1 MQSMQPHIP
10 VLRREVIKYLA
21 PQKNQNFID
30 ATVGF
35 GGHAKLILEKTS
47 PRGLLFAIDQDPVAI
62 EEAQKNLKN
71 YGNRITFINRNFD
84 EMGLLVRK
92 WPVPEI
98 SGILFDL
105 GASSYQLS
113 SGRGFSFLKDSPLDM
128 RMSPNVKE
136 TAEKI
141 INRWPAEKIRQ
152 IIWQYGEESM
162 AAAITREIIRARRI
176 HPIERTGELVEAI
189 EKAMPLREKAKRKMH
204 AKHFATLTFQALRIA
219 VNDELSALENGL
231 KQALQILSPGGGIVV
246 ISFHSL
252 EDRIVKQFFRESPD
266 LEILTP
272 KPVIPSEKEIDDN
285 PRARSAKLR
294 AVRKK

>member
-1 MQSMQPHIP
+1 MKNMQPHVP

-21 PQKNQNFID
+21 PRKNQNFID

-47 PRGLLFAIDQDPVAI
+47 PKGKLLAIDQDPVAI
-62 EEAQKNLKN
+62 EEAKKNLKN
-71 YGNRITFINRNFD
+71 HSDRITFINSNFD
-84 EMGLLVRK
+84 EIGLLIRK
-92 WPVPEI
+92 WPVSEI
-98 SGILFDL
+98 FWILFDL
-105 GASSYQLS
+105 GTSSYQLS
-113 SGRGFSFLKDSPLDM
+113 SGRGFSFQQNNPLDM
-128 RMSPNVKE
+128 RMSPNIKE

-141 INRWPAEKIRQ
+141 INRWPAERIRQ
-152 IIWQYGEESM
+152 IIWQYGEEPM
-162 AAAITREIIRARRI
+162 AAAIAREIVAARQARPIRT
-176 HPIERTGELVEAI
+176 TGELVKVI
-189 EKAMPLREKAKRKMH
+189 EKAIHLRERNKRKM
-204 AKHFATLTFQALRIA
+204 HFATLTFQALRIA
-219 VNDELSALENGL
+219 VNDELLALENGL
-231 KQALQILSPGGGIVV
+231 KQALQILSPGGRIVV

-252 EDRIVKQFFRESPD
+252 EDRIVKHFFRENQS

>member
-1 MQSMQPHIP
+1 MKNMQPHVP

-21 PQKNQNFID
+21 PRKNQNFID

-47 PRGLLFAIDQDPVAI
+47 PKGKLLAIDQDPVAI
-62 EEAQKNLKN
+62 EEAKKNLKN
-71 YGNRITFINRNFD
+71 HSDRITFINSNFD
-84 EMGLLVRK
+84 EIGLLIRK
-92 WPVPEI
+92 WPVSEI
-98 SGILFDL
+98 FGILFDL
-105 GASSYQLS
+105 GTSSYQLS
-113 SGRGFSFLKDSPLDM
+113 SGRGFSFQQNNPLDM
-128 RMSPNVKE
+128 RMSPNIKE

-141 INRWPAEKIRQ
+141 INRWPAERIRQ
-152 IIWQYGEESM
+152 IIWQYGEEPM
-162 AAAITREIIRARRI
+162 AAAIAREIVAARQARPIRT
-176 HPIERTGELVEAI
+176 TGELVKVI
-189 EKAMPLREKAKRKMH
+189 EKAIHLRERNKRKM
-204 AKHFATLTFQALRIA
+204 HFATLTFQALRIA
-219 VNDELSALENGL
+219 VNDELLALENGL
-231 KQALQILSPGGGIVV
+231 KQALQILSPGGRIVV

-252 EDRIVKQFFRESPD
+252 EDRIVKHFFRENQS

>member
-1 MQSMQPHIP
+1 MKNMQPHVP

-21 PQKNQNFID
+21 PRKNQTFID

-47 PRGLLFAIDQDPVAI
+47 PKGKLLAIDQDPVAI
-62 EEAQKNLKN
+62 EEAKKNLKN
-71 YGNRITFINRNFD
+71 HSDRITFINSNFD
-84 EMGLLVRK
+84 EIGLLIRK
-92 WPVPEI
+92 WPVSEI
-98 SGILFDL
+98 FGILFDL
-105 GASSYQLS
+105 GTSSYQLS
-113 SGRGFSFLKDSPLDM
+113 SGRGFSFQQNNPLDM
-128 RMSPNVKE
+128 RMSPNIKE

-141 INRWPAEKIRQ
+141 INRWPAERIRQ
-152 IIWQYGEESM
+152 IIWQYGEEPM
-162 AAAITREIIRARRI
+162 AAAIAREIVAARQARPIRT
-176 HPIERTGELVEAI
+176 TGELVKVI
-189 EKAMPLREKAKRKMH
+189 EKAIHLRERNKRKM
-204 AKHFATLTFQALRIA
+204 HFATLTFQALRIA
-219 VNDELSALENGL
+219 VNDELLALENGL
-231 KQALQILSPGGGIVV
+231 KQALQILSPGGRIVV

-252 EDRIVKQFFRESPD
+252 EDRIVKHFFRENQS